1 MGFNYVENVIFD
13 LEKIWEESDN
23 KILLINFLFMG
34 LDFISFIENFVK
46 RYKFG
51 KNEIKLLFLYLL
63 EIIF

>member
-51 KNEIKLLFLYLL
+51 KNEIKLLFLY
-63 EIIF
+63 